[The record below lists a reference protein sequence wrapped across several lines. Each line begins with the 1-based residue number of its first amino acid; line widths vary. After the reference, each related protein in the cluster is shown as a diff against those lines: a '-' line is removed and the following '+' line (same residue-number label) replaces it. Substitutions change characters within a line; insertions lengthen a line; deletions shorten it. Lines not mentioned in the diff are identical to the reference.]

1 MEEAMDNEEYDELKQ
16 LRETFLEKMKIV
28 TPITHE
34 RMENIHHL
42 IKVKNKIRKDTLKTP
57 TKYTLFYKHKAYKD
71 IETGIH
77 FENQHS

>member
-42 IKVKNKIRKDTLKTP
+42 IKVKNKIRKEHL
-57 TKYTLFYKHKAYKD
+57 
-71 IETGIH
+71 
-77 FENQHS
+77 ENANKVHSFL